1 MSTPLILAL
10 VALAF
15 FAIVIGAC
23 LIAENRKR

>member
-15 FAIVIGAC
+15 FTIVIGAC

>member
-1 MSTPLILAL
+1 MTTPLILAL

-15 FAIVIGAC
+15 FVIVIGAC